1 MTCPSFNKINQQ
13 PLPYKGTWIHQGASS
28 RAVSAQATTVI
39 TSEPPRAPHPSTQ
52 QTLLNPEGLHY
63 FNSSREMSVLSH
75 PICGTVNKIP
85 HYNFTVITPALV
97 PLLLKAGLE
106 LHLASAQRPA
116 RPCLCGRPAQERAP
130 QSPRQLLCQGQGSRA
145 SLKTCWH
152 KHHVSIPHS
161 HRSIHANEHAFT
173 RTPAPRSTLGT
184 KSMQVGGMPRAH
196 WGKPFAGP
204 LQGAVN
210 PGWTVTEG
218 KPAGALLRQHR
229 PRKPHR
235 VPH

>member
-1 MTCPSFNKINQQ
+1 MSPRPHAHALRRQSIVPTRRVQSDSERQKQVTCPSFNKINQQ

-116 RPCLCGRPAQERAP
+116 RPCLCGRPAQE
-130 QSPRQLLCQGQGSRA
+130 QGRHKALGSSSARV
-145 SLKTCWH
+145 K
-152 KHHVSIPHS
+152 V
-161 HRSIHANEHAFT
+161 
-173 RTPAPRSTLGT
+173 PAR
-184 KSMQVGGMPRAH
+184 H
-196 WGKPFAGP
+196 
-204 LQGAVN
+204 
-210 PGWTVTEG
+210 
-218 KPAGALLRQHR
+218 
-229 PRKPHR
+229 
-235 VPH
+235 

>member
-1 MTCPSFNKINQQ
+1 
-13 PLPYKGTWIHQGASS
+13 
-28 RAVSAQATTVI
+28 
-39 TSEPPRAPHPSTQ
+39 
-52 QTLLNPEGLHY
+52 
-63 FNSSREMSVLSH
+63 MSVLSH
-75 PICGTVNKIP
+75 RICGTVNKIP

-106 LHLASAQRPA
+106 FHLASAQRPA
-116 RPCLCGRPAQERAP
+116 RPCLCRPPAQEQGRHKA
-130 QSPRQLLCQGQGSRA
+130 LCSSSARVKVPA
-145 SLKTCWH
+145 VIEDLWH
-152 KHHVSIPHS
+152 KHHVFVPHS
-161 HRSIHANEHAFT
+161 HPSLQMNACIHSNEHAFT

-184 KSMQVGGMPRAH
+184 KSMQAEGRPRAH
-196 WGKPFAGP
+196 WGEPFAGP
-204 LQGAVN
+204 LQGAVT